1 MMMRWQGKHSLYSGP
16 EGLEGLLKQV
26 LSRDIRS
33 LNQRHKPHPAKL
45 SVLADVVR
53 GTAVSEVDDPEVLS
67 TILPATIKEKPSSRD
82 AERVLTEAEDADD
95 VEVLYHV
102 LVEGINVG
110 YTQDS
115 EGRVVVKAATVLQPL
130 KNTSETKSWK
140 YFSC

>member
-1 MMMRWQGKHSLYSGP
+1 MHLGFLQQGKHSLYSSP
-16 EGLEGLLKQV
+16 EELQELVKQI

-33 LNQRHKPHPAKL
+33 LNQRRNPHPAKL
-45 SVLADVVR
+45 SVLADIVR

-67 TILPATIKEKPSSRD
+67 TILPATIKENTASD
-82 AERVLTEAEDADD
+82 AVDAPIIDEEAG

-110 YTQDS
+110 YTQDN

-130 KNTSETKSWK
+130 KNTSDTKS
-140 YFSC
+140 